1 MRQPNTRNWS
11 GESTA
16 KHITDE
22 ATPPATLGL
31 LVMADQYPVDVATMP
46 YAACG
51 RVFDGIQD
59 AAHATRYL
67 GVVVGPGSVHGRGI
81 ISRSFYPFGPN
92 AGANNTSWT
101 DTGGNA
107 GAGVVTTFDP
117 TSTLTADQIANGNGI
132 FYTYG
137 FGSCP
142 VIGGILLIPT
152 GATINDA
159 PVSSVDRQYELAKH
173 GYPYVEPMM
182 VTYAAGFAVYV
193 SQRVGNLETL

>member
-1 MRQPNTRNWS
+1 MRQPNTRNWTGDS
-11 GESTA
+11 VN

-46 YAACG
+46 YAGCG

-67 GVVVGPGSVHGRGI
+67 GVMVGPGSVHGRGV
-81 ISRSFYPFGPN
+81 ISRSFYPVGVS
-92 AGANNTSWT
+92 AGVNNTSFT

-107 GAGVVTTFDP
+107 GAGVVTTIDP
-117 TSTLTADQIANGNGI
+117 TSKITADQIALGFGI
-132 FYTYG
+132 TYTYG
-137 FGSCP
+137 FGGCP
-142 VIGGILLIPT
+142 IVGGILLVPT

-182 VTYAAGFAVYV
+182 ITYCAGFTMYI
-193 SQRVGNLETL
+193 SQRHGNLETL